1 MSTPPAPAV
10 CAVATALPPHYA
22 SQSELAAALKRLWS
36 TQHYNV
42 ERFEQLLQAVQVD
55 GRYLALPTD
64 AYFELD
70 TFARCN
76 DRWIECAQA
85 LGERVCRDVLAQAQL
100 MPDQIDHIFFT
111 TVTGIATPSID
122 ARLVN
127 RIGLRSDIKRT
138 PLFGLGCVAGAA
150 GLARVGDY
158 LRAFPRQRSLLV
170 SVELCSLTLQRQDLS
185 VANVI
190 ASGLFG
196 DGAAAVL
203 VCGAEHATAGA
214 PRIVDSHAVLY
225 PDTERVMG
233 WDLVDTGFKIVLS
246 AQVPELVRMH
256 VRKDVDAFLQRHGLR
271 RGDITHWIVHSGGP
285 KVLEALSD
293 ALELD
298 AGALDRS
305 WCSLRQVGNLS
316 SASVLFVLRSF
327 LQEAQAQPGD
337 LGVVMAMGPAFCSEM
352 VLLRW

>member
-1 MSTPPAPAV
+1 MTTPPAPAV
-10 CAVATALPPHYA
+10 CAVSTALPPHYA
-22 SQSELAAALKRLWS
+22 SQIELAGALKRLWS

-76 DRWIECAQA
+76 DQWIECAQA
-85 LGERVCRDVLAQAQL
+85 LGERACRDVLAQAQL
-100 MPDQIDHIFFT
+100 QPEQIDHIFFT

-150 GLARVGDY
+150 GLARVSDY

-203 VCGAEHATAGA
+203 VCGAELAATDA
-214 PRIVDSHAVLY
+214 PRVVDSHAVLY

-246 AQVPELVRMH
+246 AQVPELVRAH
-256 VRKDVDAFLQRHGLR
+256 VRKDVDAFLQRHGLQ
-271 RGDITHWIVHSGGP
+271 RGDIKHWIVHSGGP

-293 ALELD
+293 ALELE

-305 WCSLRQVGNLS
+305 WRSLREVGNLS

-327 LQEAQAQPGD
+327 LQEAQARPGD
-337 LGVVMAMGPAFCSEM
+337 LGVVMAMGPAFCAEM